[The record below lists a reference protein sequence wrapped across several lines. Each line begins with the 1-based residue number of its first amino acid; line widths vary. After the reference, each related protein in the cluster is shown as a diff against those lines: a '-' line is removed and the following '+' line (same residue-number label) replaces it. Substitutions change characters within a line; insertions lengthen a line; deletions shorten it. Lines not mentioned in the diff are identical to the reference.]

1 MESLEKALAR
11 ERNIKVVKK
20 VSVKSLNDIR
30 RVVAEFDP
38 QANRSKN
45 ETITSA
51 KISVDGVEHAVA
63 VGTTSKSRRDT
74 IVEGLLAIKKLHEL
88 TDQAQSASPLKQI
101 KTGAFEGLGID
112 MLIKEW
118 FDAVRVDQLICWT
131 IDDSIYKY
139 DIHKHKL
146 TKSNAKDPTA

>member
-30 RVVAEFDP
+30 RVVADFDP

-51 KISVDGVEHAVA
+51 KISVDGVEHTVA
-63 VGTTSKSRRDT
+63 VGTTSKSRRDI
-74 IVEGLLAIKKLHEL
+74 IVDGLLAIKKLHEL
-88 TDQAQSASPLKQI
+88 TDQAQGAARGAGVGMGYGRTPRARRKGPRDASRRS
-101 KTGAFEGLGID
+101 E
-112 MLIKEW
+112 
-118 FDAVRVDQLICWT
+118 
-131 IDDSIYKY
+131 S
-139 DIHKHKL
+139 HK
-146 TKSNAKDPTA
+146 A